1 MKDISSKAK
10 LLYHLRENK
19 GEPLSGTKLA
29 KDIGVSRVAVWK
41 TVQSLIEAGY
51 SIETR
56 ETGYLLDPKKE
67 KDFLYPWEFREKE
80 NLFYHFKNTPST
92 MDRAR
97 ESALKGA
104 KNGSVFTAEKQSA
117 GRGRNGRT
125 WVSRQGGL
133 FFSIL
138 ERPSLSAADYTL
150 ISLIMQIAVVNTI
163 TSVCGKT
170 AYLRWPNDIYI
181 NNKKIAGI
189 TTEISAE
196 GDVISWLTGGIG
208 VNVNNNAP
216 SIRAVSCAEVTGRQ
230 VSRREILIKILDEI
244 EKVKK
249 TFMSTAFY
257 SQGNRAIASEWNS
270 LADCIGA
277 KAAVFEADKN
287 DENKLNKNNKPSKIL
302 ARGIFEGIDPS
313 GRCILKTNDDKHLF
327 FNHGLVS
334 LAFIN
339 A

>member
-117 GRGRNGRT
+117 GRTQRAYMGFTSGWFVFFDTRKT
-125 WVSRQGGL
+125 FSFCGGL
-133 FFSIL
+133 YINFFNNADCCCKYNYIGM
-138 ERPSLSAADYTL
+138 RKNSLS
-150 ISLIMQIAVVNTI
+150 
-163 TSVCGKT
+163 
-170 AYLRWPNDIYI
+170 
-181 NNKKIAGI
+181 
-189 TTEISAE
+189 
-196 GDVISWLTGGIG
+196 
-208 VNVNNNAP
+208 
-216 SIRAVSCAEVTGRQ
+216 
-230 VSRREILIKILDEI
+230 
-244 EKVKK
+244 
-249 TFMSTAFY
+249 
-257 SQGNRAIASEWNS
+257 S
-270 LADCIGA
+270 LA
-277 KAAVFEADKN
+277 
-287 DENKLNKNNKPSKIL
+287 
-302 ARGIFEGIDPS
+302 
-313 GRCILKTNDDKHLF
+313 
-327 FNHGLVS
+327 
-334 LAFIN
+334 
-339 A
+339 